1 MGYTRVRNIQP
12 KQDSGWPTVMPFLS
26 PIPRTDTS
34 TWVAPASRAEYAF
47 AVAHAVSLWKCVS
60 ISQAKTWLAHC
71 TSNAVGTPG
80 VSTYRRRCE
89 ES

>member
-1 MGYTRVRNIQP
+1 MGYTRVRSIQP
-12 KQDSGWPTVMPFLS
+12 KQDRGCPTVIPFLS

-60 ISQAKTWLAHC
+60 ISQAKTRLARR
-71 TSNAVGTPG
+71 TNAMGTPG
-80 VSTYRRRCE
+80 VSTYRRRCG